1 MKFIELI
8 NNKTGALF
16 SVNTNH
22 IVSIWS
28 ERDHTG
34 TWDVTYCVD
43 VLGDIYKKP
52 IAKESFLKLIQS

>member
-8 NNKTGALF
+8 NTKTGRLF

-28 ERDHTG
+28 EQDPTSLLEI
-34 TWDVTYCVD
+34 TYCVD
-43 VLGDIYKKP
+43 TLGDIYKKP
-52 IAKESFLKLIQS
+52 ISKESFLKLIQS